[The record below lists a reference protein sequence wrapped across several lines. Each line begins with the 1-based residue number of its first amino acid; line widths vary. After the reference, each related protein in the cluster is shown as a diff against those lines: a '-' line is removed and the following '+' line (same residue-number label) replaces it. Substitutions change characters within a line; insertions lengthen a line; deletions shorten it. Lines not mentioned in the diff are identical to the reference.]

1 MPVGTIELG
10 AVVVVTGVSAAGKS
24 TVADILARR
33 FERGVHVRGDTFR
46 KMVVAGRENMRPGA
60 PPEARHQLEL
70 RYELAVAAAN
80 RYAGAGFTVV
90 LQDVI
95 LGAYLGSVVGTIT
108 ARPRYVVALCPSPE
122 AVALREADRDKT
134 AYRQESHGVEELHRA
149 LLDETPRLGLWLD
162 SSEQTPSETVGEIL
176 RRTGEAR
183 VPDDL
188 WSVQAARSPGLED
201 DAIVVCRYGDDHL
214 DGVLALCRQ
223 EGWPS
228 FPEDPARAH
237 RALTAPGVTTVVA
250 TAGGR
255 VVGFSHVQSDGEIQA
270 HLSLVAVDDAYRRRG
285 IGRRMLAFG
294 LAEAGGLRIDLVT
307 DSAEGF
313 YRALSHRPMAGY
325 RLYPPF

>member
-1 MPVGTIELG
+1 
-10 AVVVVTGVSAAGKS
+10 VTGVSAAGKS
-24 TVADILARR
+24 TVADVLARR

-95 LGAYLGSVVGTIT
+95 L
-108 ARPRYVVALCPSPE
+108 
-122 AVALREADRDKT
+122 
-134 AYRQESHGVEELHRA
+134 
-149 LLDETPRLGLWLD
+149 
-162 SSEQTPSETVGEIL
+162 

-201 DAIVVCRYGDDHL
+201 DAIVVGRYGADHL

-255 VVGFSHVQSDGEIQA
+255 VV
-270 HLSLVAVDDAYRRRG
+270 
-285 IGRRMLAFG
+285 
-294 LAEAGGLRIDLVT
+294 
-307 DSAEGF
+307 
-313 YRALSHRPMAGY
+313 
-325 RLYPPF
+325 